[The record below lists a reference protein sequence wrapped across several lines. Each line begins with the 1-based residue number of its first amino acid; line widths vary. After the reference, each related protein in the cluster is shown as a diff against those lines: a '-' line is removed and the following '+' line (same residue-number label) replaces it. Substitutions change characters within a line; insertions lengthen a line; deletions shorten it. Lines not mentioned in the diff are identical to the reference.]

1 VARLFGAE
9 ELAGQL
15 AAKTGLT
22 FDSWMKTFDQL
33 VAAIHAQDITTGLI
47 RLFVVLIVA
56 LGIASVMVVWVV
68 QKRRE
73 IGILR
78 AMGASRRMVQRVFL
92 LQGAIVA
99 VAGST
104 IGSLLASL
112 MLFVFLKVARNADGT
127 PLFELDLSLALYVTA
142 SLAAVVVG
150 LLAAAVPARSAARLD
165 PAQAIRM

>member
-1 VARLFGAE
+1 
-9 ELAGQL
+9 
-15 AAKTGLT
+15 
-22 FDSWMKTFDQL
+22 
-33 VAAIHAQDITTGLI
+33 
-47 RLFVVLIVA
+47 
-56 LGIASVMVVWVV
+56 MVVWVV